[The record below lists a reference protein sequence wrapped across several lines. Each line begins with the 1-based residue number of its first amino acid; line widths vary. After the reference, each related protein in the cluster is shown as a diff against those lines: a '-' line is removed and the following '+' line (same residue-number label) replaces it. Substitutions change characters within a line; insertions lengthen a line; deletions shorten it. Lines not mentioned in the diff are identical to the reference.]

1 MAEILDRFEVNKALI
16 DIINNADKEI
26 LLISPYIKLNI
37 PLKQALLKHKSK
49 NDFRLTV
56 VYGKNEE
63 DNRSSL
69 SDGDL
74 NFFKDFSN
82 VTIKYHK
89 RLHAKLYAN
98 DFDTLITS
106 MNLHSYSMNENIEV
120 GILLQMNL
128 LRDIGSALSS
138 FIGNSLENQARGFAE
153 YVITKS
159 EVHFQKEAKKQK
171 SFFGL
176 MTTYEAPEV
185 IREKQRCGYCIRTA
199 KPIPFD
205 VKHPMVG
212 SVQKLVAF

>member
-1 MAEILDRFEVNKALI
+1 M
-16 DIINNADKEI
+16 
-26 LLISPYIKLNI
+26 
-37 PLKQALLKHKSK
+37 
-49 NDFRLTV
+49 
-56 VYGKNEE
+56 
-63 DNRSSL
+63 
-69 SDGDL
+69 
-74 NFFKDFSN
+74 
-82 VTIKYHK
+82 TIKYHK

-153 YVITKS
+153 FYLSSRRVKYISK
-159 EVHFQKEAKKQK
+159 KRAKKQK

-176 MTTYEAPEV
+176 MLTYEAPEV

-199 KPIPFD
+199 KPI
-205 VKHPMVG
+205 
-212 SVQKLVAF
+212 AT